1 MATVALRDVS
11 KVFGDGTVAIDNV
24 SLDVSD
30 GEFMVLLGPSGCGKS
45 TVLRMIAGLEDPSSG
60 FVLLD
65 GQIAN
70 DLTPRERKV
79 AMVFQ
84 DFGLYPHMS
93 VKDNIAFP
101 LRIAGLAEGSR
112 QEQVADIAA
121 ALGIGDVLAR
131 RPGQL
136 SGGQRQRVA
145 MGRAIVRR
153 PSLFLMDEP
162 LSNLDS
168 GLRAEL
174 RAEISALVRELGVT
188 TIYVTHDQAEALTM
202 ADRVAILR
210 RGVLQDVG
218 TPTQVYSRPGTLYVA
233 AFLGSPRMNLLE
245 ASVYV
250 HLDRYIALHLGEQ
263 TLYLPWNDMRARQ
276 VAHYH
281 GERII
286 VGVRAEALAPVGP
299 DAPGDVLHGR
309 VRFLEHHGHES
320 LVFLD
325 VGAYAIPIDDIGGS
339 APPQTSSS
347 GSRLSK
353 VAALFRRGPRVDRG
367 AEEAESPLLAS
378 QTAPAT
384 DVGVGVGGRVGG
396 GAVGRVAGAAGSGG
410 GVAGG
415 GFGPN
420 PHPGVGPVTPDGA
433 RTGAQVLEHG
443 RHHRVRAEVAVRL
456 APYPGLRVG
465 DTMSVAVRL
474 DQLHFFDARGQ
485 RIDVGWR

>member
-1 MATVALRDVS
+1 VATVALRDVS
-11 KVFGDGTVAIDNV
+11 KVFGDGTVAVDNV
-24 SLDVSD
+24 SLDVDD

-45 TVLRMIAGLEDPSSG
+45 TVLRMIAGLEDPTSG
-60 FVLLD
+60 GVLLD
-65 GQIAN
+65 GEVAN
-70 DLTPRERKV
+70 DLAPRERKV

-93 VKDNIAFP
+93 VKENIGFP
-101 LRIAGLAEGSR
+101 LRIAGLEPESR
-112 QEQVADIAA
+112 QERVADIAS

-131 RPGQL
+131 KPGQL

-153 PSLFLMDEP
+153 PALFLMDEP

-202 ADRVAILR
+202 ADRVAIMR
-210 RGVLQDVG
+210 KGVLQDVG

-263 TLYLPWNDMRARQ
+263 ALYLPWHDMRARQ
-276 VAHYH
+276 VAHFH
-281 GERII
+281 GERIV
-286 VGVRAEALAPVGP
+286 VGVRAEALTPVVP
-299 DAPGDVLHGR
+299 DTPGDVLHGR
-309 VRFLEHHGHES
+309 VRYIEHHGHES
-320 LVFLD
+320 LAFID
-325 VGAYAIPIDDIGGS
+325 IGAYAVPVDDAAGT
-339 APPQTSSS
+339 ATPQTNSA

-353 VAALFRRGPRVDRG
+353 VAALFRRGARVESDI
-367 AEEAESPLLAS
+367 EEPGSADLGVF
-378 QTAPAT
+378 APGPST
-384 DVGVGVGGRVGG
+384 VGVNGSA
-396 GAVGRVAGAAGSGG
+396 AVSRNG
-410 GVAGG
+410 
-415 GFGPN
+415 
-420 PHPGVGPVTPDGA
+420 T
-433 RTGAQVLEHG
+433 TVLEPPG
-443 RHHRVRAEVAVRL
+443 RHHRARAEVAVRL
-456 APYPGLRVG
+456 APYPSLRVG
-465 DTMSVAVRL
+465 DPMSVSIRI
-474 DQLHFFDARGQ
+474 DQLHFFDGRGQ

>member
-1 MATVALRDVS
+1 VATVALRDVS
-11 KVFGDGTVAIDNV
+11 KVFGDGTLAVDNV
-24 SLDVSD
+24 SLDVQD

-45 TVLRMIAGLEDPSSG
+45 TVLRIVAGLEDPTTG
-60 FVLLD
+60 AVLLD
-65 GQIAN
+65 GDVAN
-70 DLTPRERKV
+70 DLAPRERKV

-93 VKDNIAFP
+93 VRDNIGFP
-101 LRIAGLAEGSR
+101 LRIAGIEPESR
-112 QEQVADIAA
+112 SERVADIAS

-131 RPGQL
+131 KPGQL

-202 ADRVAILR
+202 ADRVAIMR
-210 RGVLQDVG
+210 KGVLQDVG

-250 HLDRYIALHLGEQ
+250 HLDRYIALHLGDQ
-263 TLYLPWNDMRARQ
+263 ALYLPWHDMRARQ
-276 VAHYH
+276 VAHFH
-281 GERII
+281 GERIV
-286 VGVRAEALAPVGP
+286 VGVRAEALTPVVP
-299 DAPGDVLHGR
+299 DTPGDVLHGR
-309 VRFLEHHGHES
+309 VRYLEHHGHES
-320 LVFLD
+320 LAFLD
-325 VGAYAIPIDDIGGS
+325 IGAFAVPVDDIAGA
-339 APPQTSSS
+339 APVPTNGT

-353 VAALFRRGPRVDRG
+353 VAAMFRGRNAHRDEDFEPNNQHG
-367 AEEAESPLLAS
+367 SS
-378 QTAPAT
+378 APFGNGT
-384 DVGVGVGGRVGG
+384 S
-396 GAVGRVAGAAGSGG
+396 GSS
-410 GVAGG
+410 
-415 GFGPN
+415 
-420 PHPGVGPVTPDGA
+420 A
-433 RTGAQVLEHG
+433 RNQVSVLEQSG
-443 RHHRVRAEVAVRL
+443 RHHRARAEVAVRL
-456 APYPGLRVG
+456 APYPSLRVG
-465 DTMSVAVRL
+465 DPMSVAIRI